1 MRAKYYPRAAWAA
14 LTIPVTPREGLFIGL
29 TSAAATLALASLAN
43 PGTAAQAGSLPAPAP
58 VARATLAKLVPLA
71 TVEVVA
77 KLKPNTRP
85 KRLRFTAGDAD
96 AGSFK
101 LLNSYYVGKSRVG
114 KVDWE
119 NLDLAANIEFMWQR
133 KAQVFAVTPATAK
146 SVKAIVARYR
156 ASPHQ
161 TTTLAAYVKHADV
174 LVERARSGLDY
185 PALCAKFRVPSDRCV
200 RLQYMTGRINGK
212 MLVAYG
218 MTELLPSR
226 DGQGNARVL
235 DMLLRRAGADYL
247 NVVPALGDKYL
258 SLGPYQ
264 FTSYA
269 VRHDADGRQG
279 ANIVAEFGKV
289 AIPGSVAQLTPDD
302 QPVAAFYFATY
313 NLMRMVKN
321 LTPGEYA
328 RLKQRSPVA
337 QADLTV
343 FMATAHH
350 APGKAIRAA
359 RLWLQA
365 RKVQPLAA
373 FQSGDNVMYAKKSN
387 ANLRAL

>member
-1 MRAKYYPRAAWAA
+1 VR
-14 LTIPVTPREGLFIGL
+14 
-29 TSAAATLALASLAN
+29 
-43 PGTAAQAGSLPAPAP
+43 
-58 VARATLAKLVPLA
+58 
-71 TVEVVA
+71 
-77 KLKPNTRP
+77 
-85 KRLRFTAGDAD
+85 KR
-96 AGSFK
+96 
-101 LLNSYYVGKSRVG
+101 RVG
-114 KVDWE
+114 KVNWD
-119 NLDLAANIEFMWQR
+119 NVDLAANIEFMWQR
-133 KAQVFAVTPATAK
+133 KAQTFAVTPATAK

-185 PALCAKFRVPSDRCV
+185 PGLCAKFHVTSDRCV
-200 RLQYMTGRINGK
+200 RLEYMTGRINGE

-226 DGQGNARVL
+226 NGEVNRAML
-235 DMLLRRAGADYL
+235 DMLLRRAGVDYL
-247 NVVPALGDKYL
+247 NCTPALGDKFL
-258 SLGPYQ
+258 SMGPYQ

-269 VRHDADGRQG
+269 VRHDGDGRQG

-289 AIPGSVAQLTPDD
+289 RIPGSVAQLTPDD

-313 NLMRMVKN
+313 NLMRMVN
-321 LTPGEYA
+321 ALTPGEYA
-328 RLKQRSPVA
+328 RLKKRSPVS

-350 APGKAIRAA
+350 APGRAIHAA
-359 RLWLQA
+359 RLWLQS
-365 RKVQPLAA
+365 RKPEALAK
-373 FQSGDNVMYAKKSN
+373 FQSGDNVVYAQKSN

>member
-1 MRAKYYPRAAWAA
+1 MRKREYPAAAWRA
-14 LTIPVTPREGLFIGL
+14 LTIPVTRREGMVI
-29 TSAAATLALASLAN
+29 AATSGVVTLGLLSLAS
-43 PGTAAQAGSLPAPAP
+43 PQTAAQAGSVPGVAP
-58 VARATLAKLVPLA
+58 VVRATVARVMPLA
-71 TVEVVA
+71 AVEVTA
-77 KLKPNTRP
+77 RPRLFKP
-85 KRLRFTAGDAD
+85 KRLRFALHDAD
-96 AGSFK
+96 ATSFK
-101 LLNSYYVGKSRVG
+101 QLNSYYVGRSRVE
-114 KVDWE
+114 KVDWD
-119 NLDLAANIEFMWQR
+119 NVDLAKNVEYMWAR
-133 KAQVFAVTPATAK
+133 KAQTFKVTPATTK

-161 TTTLAAYVKHADV
+161 TTTLKAYIKHADT

-185 PALCAKFRVPSDRCV
+185 PGLCARYHVTSDRCV
-200 RLQYMTGRINGK
+200 RLEYMTGRINGE

-218 MTELLPSR
+218 MTELMPS
-226 DGQGNARVL
+226 GNGEVNRAML

-247 NVVPALGDKYL
+247 NVVPALGDKFL

-289 AIPGSVAQLTPDD
+289 RIPGSVAQLTPDD
-302 QPVAAFYFATY
+302 QHVAAFYFATY
-313 NLMRMVKN
+313 NLMRLVN
-321 LTPGEYA
+321 RLTPGEYA
-328 RLKQRSPVA
+328 HLKQRSPVS

-350 APGKAIRAA
+350 APGRAIHAA
-359 RLWLQA
+359 RLWLQS
-365 RKVQPLAA
+365 RKPESLAKY
-373 FQSGDNVMYAKKSN
+373 QSGDNVVYAAKSK